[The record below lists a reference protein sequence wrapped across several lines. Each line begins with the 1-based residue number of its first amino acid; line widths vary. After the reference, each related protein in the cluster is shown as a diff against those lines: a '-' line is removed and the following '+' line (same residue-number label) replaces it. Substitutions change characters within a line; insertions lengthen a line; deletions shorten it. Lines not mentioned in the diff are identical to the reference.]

1 MSAKDIDINLYK
13 KTINKFKEQNIS
25 YITVINKMDIIEK
38 NKIDNIKKIIEDPIF
53 VSSNDINSILNL
65 KDLIIKNL
73 K

>member
-38 NKIDNIKKIIEDPIF
+38 IK
-53 VSSNDINSILNL
+53 
-65 KDLIIKNL
+65 
-73 K
+73 